1 MPGDMTIKSSLLGEI
16 LEELACL
23 RMNIT
28 IRLDDDRE
36 EGDPVCSAYILIFID
51 YMLLLRYVAGGVGK
65 VWYNSQEDDGEEV
78 KWGYEIL
85 ERLGRWKCLVCIR
98 RYAYVF

>member
-16 LEELACL
+16 LEKLASL

-36 EGDPVCSAYILIFID
+36 EGDPVGSAYILIFID
-51 YMLLLRYVAGGVGK
+51 FAGIC
-65 VWYNSQEDDGEEV
+65 YLTAEV
-78 KWGYEIL
+78 RRWGFWES
-85 ERLGRWKCLVCIR
+85 V
-98 RYAYVF
+98 V

>member
-16 LEELACL
+16 LEKLACL

-36 EGDPVCSAYILIFID
+36 EGDPVCSTSCW
-51 YMLLLRYVAGGVGK
+51 YMLLLRYVVGGVGK

-85 ERLGRWKCLVCIR
+85 ERLGRWKYQGGGSIKDS
-98 RYAYVF
+98 

>member
-1 MPGDMTIKSSLLGEI
+1 MEGYRDEREIKQIQIMPGDMTIKSSLLGEI

-28 IRLDDDRE
+28 IRLDDDRK

-51 YMLLLRYVAGGVGK
+51 F
-65 VWYNSQEDDGEEV
+65 DGIC
-78 KWGYEIL
+78 Y
-85 ERLGRWKCLVCIR
+85 C
-98 RYAYVF
+98 